1 MRKPSFDAGGGQC
14 SLCKTRLPEWD
25 CRDICDACL
34 GECYEADHRDD
45 YDHEEADDGRDE

>member
-34 GECYEADHRDD
+34 GECYEADHR
-45 YDHEEADDGRDE
+45 HEREEDDDGCDE